1 MGATSIDLF
10 RSGNASSA
18 RLDRVRTGPNGDVD
32 TFVDAMGDVWVRSN
46 GRGMSSADSPEP
58 SWRGAIWKLPQGHIY
73 SELLIVWEDLPG
85 HWVWQPVRDMLLSNY
100 EDALAQSNARF
111 EKL

>member
-1 MGATSIDLF
+1 MGTTLIDLF

-18 RLDRVRTGPNGDVD
+18 RLDRVRTDPNGDVD
-32 TFVDAMGDVWVRSN
+32 TFVDAVGDVWVRSN
-46 GRGMSSADSPEP
+46 HKGMSSASSPEP
-58 SWRGAIWKLPQGHIY
+58 SWRGAIWRLRRGHVY
-73 SELLIVWEDLPG
+73 SGLLIVWEDDPG

-100 EDALAQSNARF
+100 VDALRQSNARF